1 MEIRDVS
8 MTLLTASRSTES
20 SPRGVRAA
28 HPGRT
33 PRRRRQFCFP
43 RHQEVEESWKIL
55 DPIEEYWAAHGR
67 PAQYASG
74 SWGPREADEML
85 ARDGRSWR
93 RP

>member
-1 MEIRDVS
+1 
-8 MTLLTASRSTES
+8 
-20 SPRGVRAA
+20 
-28 HPGRT
+28 
-33 PRRRRQFCFP
+33 
-43 RHQEVEESWKIL
+43 VEESWKIL